1 MDGNN
6 NFFSQLK
13 DVLVSPNAWMFLLF
27 CAGMI
32 FLISFLAKKGF
43 FSYRGKNLTV
53 GSNEKELNIVRN
65 QIQWSHLFIMSLKLD
80 IIKLDDDELK
90 NIRCDNILEKV
101 FDKVVEWI
109 TLNHINPQESY
120 SMIKKSE
127 IRALINSLASDEY
140 YRSDEFL
147 QRVDKWVDV
156 VITHLL
162 KIRKEYSSN

>member
-1 MDGNN
+1 MDGSN
-6 NFFSQLK
+6 NFFNQLK
-13 DVLVSPNAWMFLLF
+13 DVLVSPNAWMFFLF
-27 CAGMI
+27 CTGTI

-65 QIQWSHLFIMSLKLD
+65 QIQWSHLFIMSLKHD
-80 IIKLDDDELK
+80 IIGIDDELK
-90 NIRCDNILEKV
+90 SIRCDNILEKV

-109 TLNHINPQESY
+109 TLNHINSQESY

-127 IRALINSLASDEY
+127 IRALINSLVSDEY
-140 YRSDEFL
+140 YRSDEFF
-147 QRVDKWVDV
+147 QRVDKWVDI

-162 KIRKEYSSN
+162 KIRKEYSNN